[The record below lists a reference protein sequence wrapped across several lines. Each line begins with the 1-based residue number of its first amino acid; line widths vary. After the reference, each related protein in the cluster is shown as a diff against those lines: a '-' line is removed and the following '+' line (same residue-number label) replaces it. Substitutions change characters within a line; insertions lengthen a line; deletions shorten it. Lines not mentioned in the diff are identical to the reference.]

1 MPPFDGKPVIR
12 GNPVTADNAYV
23 SHPLLRQN
31 SGQILTAAFFFLL
44 PFFLRNHGKRK
55 RIFHGGKNTI
65 RFPLFNGMQFLNLP
79 EQADIAVQKMQ
90 NGEFNS
96 IGKISVDGNAQ
107 RFGVFPQ
114 IRSSFTGTARL
125 QKVENTVNPVR
136 LLFKAVHPVTN
147 AGNNSLPE
155 SPAVCLQL
163 LAVGKRFRRNYSRK
177 TSYLFSEVRFQF
189 PEIFIPEKW

>member
-1 MPPFDGKPVIR
+1 MI
-12 GNPVTADNAYV
+12 
-23 SHPLLRQN
+23 S
-31 SGQILTAAFFFLL
+31 S
-44 PFFLRNHGKRK
+44 
-55 RIFHGGKNTI
+55 
-65 RFPLFNGMQFLNLP
+65 FNGMQFLNLP

-189 PEIFIPEKW
+189 PEIFISENGRNLRIINDVKRLFIMALVGALWYLHE

>member
-1 MPPFDGKPVIR
+1 
-12 GNPVTADNAYV
+12 
-23 SHPLLRQN
+23 
-31 SGQILTAAFFFLL
+31 
-44 PFFLRNHGKRK
+44 
-55 RIFHGGKNTI
+55 
-65 RFPLFNGMQFLNLP
+65 MQFLNLP

-163 LAVGKRFRRNYSRK
+163 LAVGKGSGGITVGKPVTSFLRYASNSLRYSYRRM
-177 TSYLFSEVRFQF
+177 V
-189 PEIFIPEKW
+189 EICG